1 MTTVYLAGPMV
12 FWPNAD
18 DVFNEMKCI
27 LMQHGLEGIA
37 PVDNQA
43 SLECIPPGPQLAEAI
58 YEADAQLM
66 RRVDAAIF
74 CLDPFRRGTEMDAG
88 TAFEVGF
95 CKALGLAMTGWTT
108 DGRLYPE
115 KVRDHI
121 RASSGESLR
130 QSGRNTTGA
139 MSGALRDPDGI
150 LVHSDGMVQN
160 LMIQQA
166 IELGG
171 GRVHVAARWQDAFA
185 AAAAQLVCLTQPG
198 MRAGGT

>member
-18 DVFNEMKCI
+18 DVFNEMKRI

-43 SLECIPPGPQLAEAI
+43 SLESIPPGPLLAAAI

-95 CKALGLAMTGWTT
+95 CKALGLPMTAWTT

-121 RASSGESLR
+121 RALSGESLR

-171 GRVHVAARWQDAFA
+171 GHVHVATRWQDAFA
-185 AAAAQLVCLTQPG
+185 AAAEHLLRLMQTG
-198 MRAGGT
+198 MRANGT